1 MEHSDYD
8 EVSVLRVSPPWEEP
22 LVPRSLLVCAFFASF
37 AAPNLIFSGEYFFST
52 LHLMKWAVAMVPLTL
67 LGLWTGF
74 RVLRRGTAATGFR
87 LDGFAVVWLALLLY
101 MTVQPLWAGV
111 RSVETL
117 YQEWFFF
124 AFLWMVYVLCTLTM
138 DGRVLRALLWG
149 GLANA
154 AINVV
159 FAELQ
164 IRGLNEPFSFIL
176 PTPGHYIGNTGQ
188 QNMFALWMAMNS
200 VGGIFL
206 LIREQ
211 RKLLKGACAALLA
224 VVFWGLLE
232 STSRSGLLSFATGF
246 AVLSGFFLRIEG
258 RKRLAGVLCAV
269 ALFGAVTGLNLT
281 FSDRARILGA
291 KMDDMMEQPLSFA
304 KRDSIWAT
312 SWTMFTQHPVRG
324 VGLGQFKWNYLH
336 AQREMLA
343 RWPHLK
349 WQYTHWAHNEFLQWF
364 AEGGIVGGVLMLFLW
379 CWWLW
384 SAWGAFRRR
393 KQLSPEAFWGNAIVA
408 LFGFNALWTRPFHR
422 IENVLWLTLAFALAN
437 REQLRPLFPSP
448 PPERF
453 EKGGRLLAGTI
464 CLVSLLGLAY
474 FGNGV
479 WGDRML
485 RLSTQIEGN
494 FLAPE
499 TQTAYTGYL
508 QRAFASPMVRD
519 LAERELAYFT
529 VRLGQATKDSE
540 RVAQGLGDLV
550 AYFEKQPH
558 VKELH
563 YLLDWSKRL
572 RNEEFREYFESFRYV
587 PESGDAASSA
597 VISSAETGP
606 KDEE

>member
-1 MEHSDYD
+1 MERKRHHKVESFAQRA
-8 EVSVLRVSPPWEEP
+8 SLAGEEP
-22 LVPRSLLVCAFFASF
+22 PVPCMFLFCAFFTAF
-37 AAPNLIFSGEYFFST
+37 AVPNLVFSGEFFFST
-52 LHLMKWAVAMVPLTL
+52 LHLMKWAVAMIPPTL
-67 LGLWTGF
+67 VGLWAGF
-74 RVLRRGTAATGFR
+74 RVLRRGTTATGFR
-87 LDGFAVVWLALLLY
+87 LDGFSVVWLALLLY
-101 MTVQPLWAGV
+101 MTVQPLWVGV

-124 AFLWMVYVLCTLTM
+124 AFLWMVYVLCVLTM
-138 DGRVLRALLWG
+138 DGRLLRALLWG

-154 AINVV
+154 ALNVL

-164 IRGLNEPFSFIL
+164 IRGLNEPFPFIL

-188 QNMFALWMAMNS
+188 QNMFALWMAMHS
-200 VGGIFL
+200 VGGAFL
-206 LIREQ
+206 LIKEYR
-211 RKLLKGACAALLA
+211 RLLKVVAAVLLA

-232 STSRSGLLSFATGF
+232 STSRSGLLSFTTGF

-269 ALFGAVTGLNLT
+269 AVFGATTGLNLT
-281 FSDRARILGA
+281 ISDRARILGA

-304 KRDSIWAT
+304 RRDSIWAT
-312 SWTMFTQHPVRG
+312 SWTMFTQRPVRG
-324 VGLGQFKWNYLH
+324 FGLGQFKWNYLH

-364 AEGGIVGGVLMLFLW
+364 AEGGIVGGALMLFLW

-384 SAWGAFRRR
+384 SAWGAFWRRAP
-393 KQLSPEAFWGNAIVA
+393 LSPEAFWGNAMVA

-422 IENVLWLTLAFALAN
+422 IENALWLVLAFALAN

-453 EKGGRLLAGTI
+453 EKGGRLLAGAV
-464 CLVSLLGLAY
+464 CLVSMLGLVY

-485 RLSTQIEGN
+485 RLSTQVEGD

-499 TQTAYTGYL
+499 TQSEYTGSL

-519 LAERELAYFT
+519 MAERELAYFSIQ
-529 VRLGQATKDSE
+529 LGQETQDSE
-540 RVAQGLGDLV
+540 LVAQGLGDL
-550 AYFEKQPH
+550 ATYFEKQPH
-558 VKELH
+558 VKELR
-563 YLLDWSKRL
+563 YLLNWSKRL
-572 RNEEFREYFESFRYV
+572 RNEEFREYFESFKYV
-587 PESGDAASSA
+587 PESGDAASGSM
-597 VISSAETGP
+597 
-606 KDEE
+606 D

>member
-1 MEHSDYD
+1 MERPRSDYD
-8 EVSVLRVSPPWEEP
+8 EFSALRVHLPGDE
-22 LVPRSLLVCAFFASF
+22 LLAPRSLLLCAFLTSF
-37 AAPNLIFSGEYFFST
+37 AAPNLIFSGEFFFST
-52 LHLMKWAVAMVPLTL
+52 LHLMKWAAAMIPLTV
-67 LGLWTGF
+67 LGLWTGS
-74 RVLRRGTAATGFR
+74 RVLRRGTEATGFR

-111 RSVETL
+111 RSVETF

-124 AFLWMVYVLCTLTM
+124 AFLWMVYALGALTM
-138 DGRVLRALLWG
+138 DGRLLRALLWG

-154 AINVV
+154 VLNVV

-164 IRGLNEPFSFIL
+164 IKGLNEPFPFML

-200 VGGIFL
+200 VGGAFL
-206 LIREQ
+206 LIRGY
-211 RKLLKGACAALLA
+211 RKPLKVIAAGLLA

-258 RKRLAGVLCAV
+258 RKRLAGVLCTL
-269 ALFGAVTGLNLT
+269 ALFAAVTGLNQV
-281 FSDRARILGA
+281 SSKRAAVLGA
-291 KMDDMMEQPLSFA
+291 KLDDMIEQPLSFA

-364 AEGGIVGGVLMLFLW
+364 AEGGIVGGGLMLFLW

-393 KQLSPEAFWGNAIVA
+393 TPLSPEAFWGNAMIA

-422 IENVLWLTLAFALAN
+422 IENVLWLVLAFALAN
-437 REQLRPLFPSP
+437 REQLRPLFPTP

-453 EKGGRLLAGTI
+453 EKGGRLLAGTV
-464 CLVSLLGLAY
+464 CLVSLLGLVY

-485 RLSTQIEGN
+485 RLSTQVEGN

-499 TQTAYTGYL
+499 TQAEYTGYL
-508 QRAFASPMVRD
+508 QRAFASPMARD
-519 LAERELAYFT
+519 MAEREMAYFS

-572 RNEEFREYFESFRYV
+572 RNEEFREYFESFNYV
-587 PESGDAASSA
+587 PESGDVKTSKE
-597 VISSAETGP
+597 ISGIG
-606 KDEE
+606 K